1 MKYLFCLLIPAGL
14 FLLIISIKYVIR
26 FAKAEMIY
34 EMPYSRGTGTFT
46 LAARGKYGLWLS
58 GEKFKKAP
66 LGEFG
71 LTLVN
76 RDTGQSVPLCA
87 PLLRTA
93 VTGLSK
99 SRLKLYSFQAEA
111 GTYTVSLND
120 EVRIRDKACAFLVNA
135 VTKRPVDYSLF
146 SVQVYRHTSGMVLSL
161 CILGIIFGAVIMVS
175 GAILPA
181 VLEKDQGILCVENIG
196 VCNIKGGAD
205 EIFKTDSH
213 FIPAVQYRFIRRLW
227 SYKRRSRKD
236 HPVFG

>member
-1 MKYLFCLLIPAGL
+1 M
-14 FLLIISIKYVIR
+14 IISIKYVIR
-26 FAKAEMIY
+26 FAKSEMIY

-46 LAARGKYGLWLS
+46 LAARGKYGLWIS

-135 VTKRPVDYSLF
+135 VTKRSVDYSLF
-146 SVQVYRHTSGMVLSL
+146 SVQVYRCLLYTSPS
-161 CILGIIFGAVIMVS
+161 
-175 GAILPA
+175 PR
-181 VLEKDQGILCVENIG
+181 D
-196 VCNIKGGAD
+196 
-205 EIFKTDSH
+205 T
-213 FIPAVQYRFIRRLW
+213 R
-227 SYKRRSRKD
+227 
-236 HPVFG
+236 